1 MKRKMEHE
9 WETISDD
16 YSERARIF
24 KNKYMEIE
32 EEYGNEI
39 ILSVYKLQNDM
50 YGIFVY
56 YNDNISGIIYV
67 TKDDVYKIKEDI
79 KKELES
85 EYKKGNKNSNEFSNY
100 FNNKYNVK
108 EVPVDFFDEDYE
120 SEKNDFYVKEICCV
134 SNNNRM
140 IFSFSLILIAFIGL
154 NFFAGEIINIILMI
168 LSIIIYIVLLLRII
182 NFELLIENKKIFY
195 RNLFRKEFEY
205 NLRDIKFYKIF
216 EVGNGK
222 ILSLF
227 LDKKMIWISEF
238 DSDFEVV
245 LDYLK
250 HNKIKKV
257 KM

>member
-154 NFFAGEIINIILMI
+154 NFFAGEIIN
-168 LSIIIYIVLLLRII
+168 
-182 NFELLIENKKIFY
+182 FELLIENKKIFY

-227 LDKKMIWISEF
+227 LDKKMIWIFEL

>member
-9 WETISDD
+9 WEIISDD
-16 YSERARIF
+16 YSEHARIF

-50 YGIFVY
+50 YGIFVDY
-56 YNDNISGIIYV
+56 KDNISGIIYV

-85 EYKKGNKNSNEFSNY
+85 EYKKGNKNNNEFSNY

-108 EVPVDFFDEDYE
+108 EVPLDFFDEDYE
-120 SEKNDFYVKEICCV
+120 NEKTNFYVKEICCV
-134 SNNNRM
+134 SNNVRM
-140 IFSFSLILIAFIGL
+140 IFSFSLILIALIGY

-182 NFELLIENKKIFY
+182 NFELLIKNKKIYY
-195 RNLFRKEFEY
+195 RNLFRREIEY
-205 NLRDIKFYKIF
+205 NLSDIKFYKIF

-227 LDKKMIWISEF
+227 LDKKMIWIFEF
-238 DSDFEVV
+238 DSDFEKI

>member
-1 MKRKMEHE
+1 MEHE

-154 NFFAGEIINIILMI
+154 NFFAGEIIN
-168 LSIIIYIVLLLRII
+168 
-182 NFELLIENKKIFY
+182 FELLIENKKIFY

-227 LDKKMIWISEF
+227 LDKKMIWIFEL